1 LGFCVMLSEALGK
14 QVVDLQSR
22 VLAERRLNILVAIAS
37 SSYQ

>member
-14 QVVDLQSR
+14 QVIDLQSR
-22 VLAERRLNILVAIAS
+22 ALAERRLNILVAIAS

>member
-1 LGFCVMLSEALGK
+1 MLSEALGK

-22 VLAERRLNILVAIAS
+22 ALAERRLSILIAIAS

>member
-1 LGFCVMLSEALGK
+1 MLSEALGK